1 MKKTV
6 NVNIAAQ
13 AFTLDEDAYK
23 ELESYLDD
31 IASRLPASDTGS
43 MDNIE
48 SRIARMFGA
57 QVKAGRQIVSLAS
70 LDEVKDAIGRPE
82 SFGRRCRE
90 AASHVD
96 ALPHTAVEQ
105 VIEDAEVVSDR
116 PSYAADVQP
125 VRHAMPVQ
133 HSPQSSAVDGKEPV
147 QAVAERP
154 QSTLSTLS
162 DAVQEQEQP
171 YDYPT
176 HLYRSREERMLAGVC
191 GGLSKYLNYPVG
203 TVRAVTVILV
213 LPALLSV
220 FAYFILWYLLPEEP
234 LYDKNGNVIDTD
246 KRVG

>member
-23 ELESYLDD
+23 ALESYLDD

-48 SRIARMFGA
+48 SRIARMFGSH
-57 QVKAGRQIVSLAS
+57 VNAGRQIVSLAS
-70 LDEVKDAIGRPE
+70 IDEVKDAIGRPE
-82 SFGRRCRE
+82 SFGRRRDE
-90 AASHVD
+90 SASCAD
-96 ALPHTAVEQ
+96 TLPHTDAEQ
-105 VIEDAEVVSDR
+105 IIEDAEVVSLR
-116 PSYAADVQP
+116 PSSVADMQP
-125 VRHAMPVQ
+125 VHHPTPVQ
-133 HSPQSSAVDGKEPV
+133 HSPQSSPAAVEAV
-147 QAVAERP
+147 QSVAERP
-154 QSTLSTLS
+154 QPTLPTLS
-162 DAVQEQEQP
+162 DAAQEQP

-191 GGLSKYLNYPVG
+191 GGLSKYINYPVG
-203 TVRAVTVILV
+203 TVRAVAVILA

-246 KRVG
+246 KR

>member
-13 AFTLDEDAYK
+13 PFTLDEDAYK
-23 ELESYLDD
+23 ALESYLDD

-57 QVKAGRQIVSLAS
+57 QVKAGRQIVALAAI
-70 LDEVKDAIGRPE
+70 DEVKNEIGRPE
-82 SFGRRCRE
+82 SFGRRRDE

-96 ALPHTAVEQ
+96 ALSHADAEQ
-105 VIEDAEVVSDR
+105 IIENAEVVIDR
-116 PSYAADVQP
+116 TSHAAAVQP
-125 VRHAMPVQ
+125 VQPAMPVR
-133 HSPQSSAVDGKEPV
+133 HSQQSSAAVVGEAVQPV
-147 QAVAERP
+147 EERP
-154 QSTLSTLS
+154 LSALSTLT
-162 DAVQEQEQP
+162 DPVQEQP

-203 TVRAVTVILV
+203 TVRAVTVILA

-234 LYDKNGNVIDTD
+234 LYDKNGKVIDTGN
-246 KRVG
+246 R